1 MEVRDE
7 TKVKEKNKRKSIW
20 RVLILTAAV
29 LIVVLAAVAAY
40 IWRAGYF
47 TRHFYKDTW
56 INGIDCGYMTAEEVK
71 KKIQEQIDSYN
82 LTITDREGDSYVI
95 TGPQLHL
102 TYVDDYGVDDLLA
115 EQKPLEWLQRAF
127 QGGKYQVSA
136 NFSYEESSV
145 EPILDSLPFI
155 RDVSVIQPENAYM
168 QETDTGYEIV
178 PEVEGNA
185 LDREK
190 VLNLIKDSI
199 QNGVT
204 QLSLTEEDCYLKPE
218 IYRDNEE
225 LNTQVNMMN
234 QLTRA
239 NLAYQVCGE
248 TYVVDHKVL
257 KSWLTQDEQGTYTVD
272 LQQIE
277 TFISQ
282 LADMRDTYG
291 GKRKFT
297 THSGEKITLSTNKCG
312 WLVDRE
318 KSVEELT
325 SAIAEGKQGEM
336 ELVYEKKGQ
345 GTGKD
350 DLGNVYV
357 EISIDQQTMWCY
369 KDGQVVVE
377 TPVVTGNM
385 AIPGRATPKN
395 GCWPIFWKKT
405 EYTMKG
411 PRDENGEPEYTAFVH
426 YWMPFNNGVGIHDLA
441 SRGNNFGGDIYLTNG
456 SHGCINTPLEAA
468 KTIFETVSV
477 GTPVIVY

>member
-297 THSGEKITLSTNKCG
+297 THSGEKITLSTNKYG

-357 EISIDQQTMWCY
+357 EISIDQQTMWCC